1 MRNVCKAAR
10 RAVFASVAILLL
22 VMGLAPA
29 LMPVLASNGVAAASR
44 TIQVQSL
51 APGGTTQVTVEFTSL
66 LGEPK
71 SFALQENIPAGWT
84 LTQGTD
90 DASAFQPTSNTW
102 VWFPV
107 VAGETKTVTYTLT
120 VPVGAMAGDYNITG
134 TVTGAQVSVSVLG
147 DNTITVTG
155 DGVTGTATA
164 SRTIATPSLAPGES
178 TEVTVTLTS
187 ELDEAKSFA
196 LQETIPDDWTLTQVT
211 DDASAFQD
219 STNTWVWF
227 SVAAGATKTVTYT
240 LTVPGGAAIGQHPIT
255 GTVTADEM
263 SNSIGGDNCITVTG
277 DGVTGT
283 ASATR
288 SIAVTTLM
296 PGGSTEVTVEFT
308 SLLGVAKS
316 FALEENIPAGWTL
329 TRGTDDAS
337 AFQPTTNTWV
347 WFSVAA
353 GDTKT
358 VTYSLTAPAGAAEGI
373 YNVTGTVTA
382 DEVSNVVGG
391 QVTVVIGVTG
401 DGTATATRSIAVTT
415 LMPGGST
422 EVTVEFTSL
431 LGEAKSFALQENIPA
446 GWTLTQGTDD
456 ASAFQ
461 PTTNTWVWFSVAAGA
476 TKTVTYSLTAGVAEG
491 TYNVTGTVTA
501 DGVSNVVGGDDTVTV
516 ATFNPMMYD
525 TDSSGD
531 LSKAEVLA
539 AVLDYFKDPPLLTK
553 AQVIAVLDFYF
564 SQ

>member
-1 MRNVCKAAR
+1 MKNVCKAAR

-134 TVTGAQVSVSVLG
+134 TVTGDLVSVSVL
-147 DNTITVTG
+147 
-155 DGVTGTATA
+155 
-164 SRTIATPSLAPGES
+164 
-178 TEVTVTLTS
+178 
-187 ELDEAKSFA
+187 
-196 LQETIPDDWTLTQVT
+196 
-211 DDASAFQD
+211 
-219 STNTWVWF
+219 
-227 SVAAGATKTVTYT
+227 
-240 LTVPGGAAIGQHPIT
+240 
-255 GTVTADEM
+255 
-263 SNSIGGDNCITVTG
+263 GDNCITVTG

-308 SLLGVAKS
+308 SLLGV
-316 FALEENIPAGWTL
+316 
-329 TRGTDDAS
+329 
-337 AFQPTTNTWV
+337 
-347 WFSVAA
+347 
-353 GDTKT
+353 
-358 VTYSLTAPAGAAEGI
+358 
-373 YNVTGTVTA
+373 
-382 DEVSNVVGG
+382 
-391 QVTVVIGVTG
+391 
-401 DGTATATRSIAVTT
+401 
-415 LMPGGST
+415 
-422 EVTVEFTSL
+422 
-431 LGEAKSFALQENIPA
+431 AKSFALQENIPA

-501 DGVSNVVGGDDTVTV
+501 DEVSNVVSGDNTVTV
-516 ATFNPMMYD
+516 ATFDPIMYD

-539 AVLDYFKDPPLLTK
+539 AVLDYFEDPPLLTK